1 MDGCHLK
8 MGDLTLKM
16 GVSIVMEDPQYMDGL
31 YIIYNRKT
39 YEKVDDL
46 GVPPIFGKLH
56 EKHDD

>member
-1 MDGCHLK
+1 